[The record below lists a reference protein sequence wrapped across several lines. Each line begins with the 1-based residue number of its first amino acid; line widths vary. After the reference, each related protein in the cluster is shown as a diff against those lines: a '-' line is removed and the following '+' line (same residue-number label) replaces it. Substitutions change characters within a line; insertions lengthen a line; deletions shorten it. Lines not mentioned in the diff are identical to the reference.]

1 MGIVI
6 DYKCICGYKE
16 RIFEGAGFRAMN
28 MELISKHFPDEGKF
42 ISEHRGE
49 IKPYLIKNVL
59 GECVRCKKL
68 YSTAHL
74 EYTHDGKTYIKLG
87 NCPYCNETIKMIE
100 NTKEVKCPIC
110 DNIMEHTHIGHWD

>member
-6 DYKCICGYKE
+6 TYNCICGYEE
-16 RIFEGAGFRAMN
+16 RTFLGAGFRAMN
-28 MELISKHFPDEGKF
+28 IELISKHFPDEGKF
-42 ISEHRGE
+42 ISEHREE

-74 EYTHDGKTYIKLG
+74 EYINNGKTYIKLG
-87 NCPYCNETIKMIE
+87 NCPSCEETIKVIE
-100 NTKEVKCPIC
+100 NTDKVKCPKCELKMDYQI
-110 DNIMEHTHIGHWD
+110 TGHWD